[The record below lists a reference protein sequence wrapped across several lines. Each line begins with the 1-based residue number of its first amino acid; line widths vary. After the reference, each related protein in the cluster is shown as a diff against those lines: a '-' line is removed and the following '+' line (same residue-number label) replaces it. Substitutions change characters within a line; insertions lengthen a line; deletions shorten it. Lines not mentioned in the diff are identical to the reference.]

1 MIPYSRLFLFRKSIC
16 EVQIIRT
23 SPFRTFFLDNSFLQN
38 NSVQTLLV
46 CFGLDFSFSEISI
59 ILISIISCKEVVV
72 EEVKNNLSSKTINYS
87 EISLESIYK
96 IKLYSNID
104 GWINYIELNEY
115 VNQLNLNDYSSLIDN
130 KQYLIRFF
138 NGIKNTIPTD
148 INKPEIKSRL
158 TVIET
163 DFLRFESMLS
173 SYESNE
179 EEKVKMVKKINNSF
193 SNLNFQIDKLTEK
206 QEITPE

>member
-1 MIPYSRLFLFRKSIC
+1 MENQKLLKRLIK
-16 EVQIIRT
+16 
-23 SPFRTFFLDNSFLQN
+23 
-38 NSVQTLLV
+38 
-46 CFGLDFSFSEISI
+46 ISI

-72 EEVKNNLSSKTINYS
+72 EEIKNNLISKTINYS
-87 EISLESIYK
+87 EINLESIYK

-104 GWINYIELNEY
+104 EWINYVELNEY
-115 VNQLNLNDYSSLIDN
+115 VNQLNLNDYSTLIDN
-130 KQYLIRFF
+130 KKYLIRFF
-138 NGIKNTIPTD
+138 NGIKNTIPTE

>member
-1 MIPYSRLFLFRKSIC
+1 MENQKLLKRLIK
-16 EVQIIRT
+16 
-23 SPFRTFFLDNSFLQN
+23 
-38 NSVQTLLV
+38 
-46 CFGLDFSFSEISI
+46 ISI

-72 EEVKNNLSSKTINYS
+72 EEVKSNLSSKTINYS
-87 EISLESIYK
+87 EINLESVYE

-115 VNQLNLNDYSSLIDN
+115 VNQLNLSDYSTLIDN

-138 NGIKNTIPTD
+138 NGVKNTIPTD

-163 DFLRFESMLS
+163 DFFRFESMLS
-173 SYESNE
+173 NYESSE
-179 EEKVKMVKKINNSF
+179 EEKIKMVKKINNSF

>member
-1 MIPYSRLFLFRKSIC
+1 MKSLIK
-16 EVQIIRT
+16 
-23 SPFRTFFLDNSFLQN
+23 
-38 NSVQTLLV
+38 
-46 CFGLDFSFSEISI
+46 ISI
-59 ILISIISCKEVVV
+59 IIISIISCNEVAV
-72 EEVKNNLSSKTINYS
+72 EEIKDNSSSKIVNYS
-87 EISLESIYK
+87 EINLESVYK

-104 GWINYIELNEY
+104 EWINYVELSEY

-130 KQYLIRFF
+130 KKYLIRFF

-173 SYESNE
+173 NYESNE
-179 EEKVKMVKKINNSF
+179 NAKIKMVKKINNSF

-206 QEITPE
+206 QEIIPE

>member
-1 MIPYSRLFLFRKSIC
+1 MENQKLLKRLIK
-16 EVQIIRT
+16 
-23 SPFRTFFLDNSFLQN
+23 
-38 NSVQTLLV
+38 
-46 CFGLDFSFSEISI
+46 ISI

-72 EEVKNNLSSKTINYS
+72 EEVMNNLSSKTINYS

-104 GWINYIELNEY
+104 EWI
-115 VNQLNLNDYSSLIDN
+115 
-130 KQYLIRFF
+130 KYLIRFF
-138 NGIKNTIPTD
+138 NVIKNTIPSD

-163 DFLRFESMLS
+163 DFLRFEAMISN
-173 SYESNE
+173 YEINDRI
-179 EEKVKMVKKINNSF
+179 KTKMVKKINNSF

-206 QEITPE
+206 REIIPE

>member
-1 MIPYSRLFLFRKSIC
+1 MENQKLLKRLIK
-16 EVQIIRT
+16 
-23 SPFRTFFLDNSFLQN
+23 
-38 NSVQTLLV
+38 
-46 CFGLDFSFSEISI
+46 ISI

-72 EEVKNNLSSKTINYS
+72 EEIKNNLISKTINYS
-87 EISLESIYK
+87 EINLESIYK

-104 GWINYIELNEY
+104 EWINYMELNEY
-115 VNQLNLNDYSSLIDN
+115 VNQLNLNDYSTLIDN
-130 KQYLIRFF
+130 KKYLIRFF
-138 NGIKNTIPTD
+138 NGIKNTIPIE

-173 SYESNE
+173 NYESNE
-179 EEKVKMVKKINNSF
+179 EEKIKMVKKINNSF

-206 QEITPE
+206 QVITPE

>member
-1 MIPYSRLFLFRKSIC
+1 MENQKLLKRLIK
-16 EVQIIRT
+16 
-23 SPFRTFFLDNSFLQN
+23 
-38 NSVQTLLV
+38 
-46 CFGLDFSFSEISI
+46 ISI

-72 EEVKNNLSSKTINYS
+72 EKVKSNLSSKTINYS
-87 EISLESIYK
+87 EINLESVYE
-96 IKLYSNID
+96 IKLNSNINE
-104 GWINYIELNEY
+104 WINYGELDEY

-130 KQYLIRFF
+130 KKYLIRFF
-138 NGIKNTIPTD
+138 NGIKNTIPTE

-173 SYESNE
+173 NYESNE
-179 EEKVKMVKKINNSF
+179 EAKIKMVKKINNSF

>member
-1 MIPYSRLFLFRKSIC
+1 MENQK
-16 EVQIIRT
+16 
-23 SPFRTFFLDNSFLQN
+23 
-38 NSVQTLLV
+38 LLR
-46 CFGLDFSFSEISI
+46 GLIKISI
-59 ILISIISCKEVVV
+59 ILISIFSCKEVVV

-87 EISLESIYK
+87 EINLESIYK

-104 GWINYIELNEY
+104 EWINYMELNEY

-130 KQYLIRFF
+130 KKYLIRFF
-138 NGIKNTIPTD
+138 NGIKNTIPTE

-173 SYESNE
+173 NYESNE
-179 EEKVKMVKKINNSF
+179 EEKIKMVKKINNSF

-206 QEITPE
+206 QVITPE

>member
-1 MIPYSRLFLFRKSIC
+1 LKRLIK
-16 EVQIIRT
+16 
-23 SPFRTFFLDNSFLQN
+23 
-38 NSVQTLLV
+38 
-46 CFGLDFSFSEISI
+46 ISI

-72 EEVKNNLSSKTINYS
+72 EEIKNNLISKTINYS
-87 EISLESIYK
+87 EINLESIYK

-104 GWINYIELNEY
+104 EWINYTELNEY
-115 VNQLNLNDYSSLIDN
+115 VNQLNLNDYSTLIDN
-130 KQYLIRFF
+130 KKYLIRFF

-173 SYESNE
+173 TYESNE
-179 EEKVKMVKKINNSF
+179 EEKVKIVIKINNSF

-206 QEITPE
+206 QEITPEQ

>member
-1 MIPYSRLFLFRKSIC
+1 MENQKLLKRLIK
-16 EVQIIRT
+16 
-23 SPFRTFFLDNSFLQN
+23 
-38 NSVQTLLV
+38 
-46 CFGLDFSFSEISI
+46 ISI

-72 EEVKNNLSSKTINYS
+72 EEIKNNLISKTINYS
-87 EISLESIYK
+87 EINLDSIYK

-104 GWINYIELNEY
+104 EWINYVELNEY
-115 VNQLNLNDYSSLIDN
+115 VNQLNLNDYSTLIDN
-130 KQYLIRFF
+130 KKYLIRFF
-138 NGIKNTIPTD
+138 NGIKNTIPIE

-206 QEITPE
+206 QEITPGQ

>member
-1 MIPYSRLFLFRKSIC
+1 MENQKLLKRLIK
-16 EVQIIRT
+16 
-23 SPFRTFFLDNSFLQN
+23 
-38 NSVQTLLV
+38 
-46 CFGLDFSFSEISI
+46 ISI

-72 EEVKNNLSSKTINYS
+72 EEVKSNLSSKTINYS
-87 EISLESIYK
+87 EINLESVYK
-96 IKLYSNID
+96 IKLYSNIEE
-104 GWINYIELNEY
+104 WINYIELNEY
-115 VNQLNLNDYSSLIDN
+115 VNQLNLSDYSTLIDN

-138 NGIKNTIPTD
+138 NGVKNTIPTD

-173 SYESNE
+173 NYESNE
-179 EEKVKMVKKINNSF
+179 EEKIKMVKKINNSF

-206 QEITPE
+206 QEITPEL

>member
-1 MIPYSRLFLFRKSIC
+1 MENQK
-16 EVQIIRT
+16 
-23 SPFRTFFLDNSFLQN
+23 
-38 NSVQTLLV
+38 LLR
-46 CFGLDFSFSEISI
+46 GLIKISI
-59 ILISIISCKEVVV
+59 ILISIFSCKEVVV

-87 EISLESIYK
+87 EINLESIYK

-104 GWINYIELNEY
+104 EWINYMELNEY

-130 KQYLIRFF
+130 KKYLIRFF

-173 SYESNE
+173 NYELNE
-179 EEKVKMVKKINNSF
+179 EAKVKMVKKINNSF

-206 QEITPE
+206 QEITPEQ

>member
-1 MIPYSRLFLFRKSIC
+1 MENQK
-16 EVQIIRT
+16 
-23 SPFRTFFLDNSFLQN
+23 
-38 NSVQTLLV
+38 LLR
-46 CFGLDFSFSEISI
+46 GLIKISI
-59 ILISIISCKEVVV
+59 ILISIFSCKEVVV

-87 EISLESIYK
+87 EINLESIYK

-104 GWINYIELNEY
+104 EWINYIELNEY

-130 KQYLIRFF
+130 KKYLIRFF

-173 SYESNE
+173 NYESNE
-179 EEKVKMVKKINNSF
+179 EAKIKMVKKINNSF

-206 QEITPE
+206 QEITPEQ

>member
-1 MIPYSRLFLFRKSIC
+1 MENQK
-16 EVQIIRT
+16 
-23 SPFRTFFLDNSFLQN
+23 
-38 NSVQTLLV
+38 LLR
-46 CFGLDFSFSEISI
+46 GLIKISI
-59 ILISIISCKEVVV
+59 ILISIFSCKEVVV

-87 EISLESIYK
+87 EINLESIYK

-104 GWINYIELNEY
+104 EWINYMELNEY

-130 KQYLIRFF
+130 KKYLIRFF

-173 SYESNE
+173 NYESNE
-179 EEKVKMVKKINNSF
+179 EAKIKMVKKINNSF

-206 QEITPE
+206 QEITPEQ

>member
-1 MIPYSRLFLFRKSIC
+1 MKRLIK
-16 EVQIIRT
+16 
-23 SPFRTFFLDNSFLQN
+23 
-38 NSVQTLLV
+38 
-46 CFGLDFSFSEISI
+46 ISI

-72 EEVKNNLSSKTINYS
+72 EEIKNNLISKTINYS
-87 EISLESIYK
+87 EINLESIYK

-104 GWINYIELNEY
+104 EWINYMELNEY
-115 VNQLNLNDYSSLIDN
+115 VNQLNLNDYSTLIDN
-130 KQYLIRFF
+130 KKYLIRFF
-138 NGIKNTIPTD
+138 NGIKNTIPIE

-206 QEITPE
+206 QEITPGQ

>member
-1 MIPYSRLFLFRKSIC
+1 MENQKLLKRLIKIL
-16 EVQIIRT
+16 
-23 SPFRTFFLDNSFLQN
+23 
-38 NSVQTLLV
+38 
-46 CFGLDFSFSEISI
+46 I

-72 EEVKNNLSSKTINYS
+72 EELKDNSSSKIINYS
-87 EISLESIYK
+87 EINLESIYK

-104 GWINYIELNEY
+104 EWINYVELSEY
-115 VNQLNLNDYSSLIDN
+115 VNQLNLNDYSTLIDN
-130 KQYLIRFF
+130 KKYLIRFF
-138 NGIKNTIPTD
+138 NGLKNTIPTD

-173 SYESNE
+173 NYESNE
-179 EEKVKMVKKINNSF
+179 EAKIKMVKKINNSF